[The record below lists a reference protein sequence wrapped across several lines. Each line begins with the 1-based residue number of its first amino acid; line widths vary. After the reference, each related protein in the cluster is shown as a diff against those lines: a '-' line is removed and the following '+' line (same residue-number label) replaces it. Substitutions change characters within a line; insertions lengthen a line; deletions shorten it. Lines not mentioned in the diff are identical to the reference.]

1 MADFLGSSG
10 FYTDVA
16 VARRRTDVL
25 YLVGIFGS
33 RDFGDAV
40 CIYAV
45 VFFLLSGDESAD
57 SAGAT
62 ERFVPEGGGGFGSGS
77 DSEY

>member
-25 YLVGIFGS
+25 YLVGILGD
-33 RDFGDAV
+33 RDFGNAI
-40 CIYAV
+40 CIYVV
-45 VFFLLSGDESAD
+45 VFFLLFGDESAN

-62 ERFVPEGGGGFGSGS
+62 ERFIPESSSGFGLGS
-77 DSEY
+77 DSEH